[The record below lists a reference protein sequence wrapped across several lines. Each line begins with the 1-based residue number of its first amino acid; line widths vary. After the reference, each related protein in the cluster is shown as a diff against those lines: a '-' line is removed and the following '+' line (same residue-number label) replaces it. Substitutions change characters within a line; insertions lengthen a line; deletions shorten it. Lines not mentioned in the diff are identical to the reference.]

1 MKTIHTF
8 AVLISAAILV
18 CTVPGCGRTNGTS
31 TAKMQVAVSIGPLGN
46 FAKEVGGNMV
56 DVHVLVQPGA
66 SPHTYQLSTDQMEM
80 LSKASVL
87 VLNGVNLEFWAD
99 KAVDAANNTKLI
111 VVRTAEG
118 LPIVGSDH
126 GHDHEHEHEGGN
138 PHVWLNPVYA
148 IHQVE
153 KIRDAFIKAD
163 PEHKAEYKENA
174 ARYINEL
181 KNLDSQ
187 IRAKVKT
194 FTSRDFITFHSAWI
208 YFAKE
213 YGLREAAV
221 IEETPGREPSPTE
234 VGDIVKICHRIKAK
248 AVFAE
253 PQFSPKAAQVIADEC
268 GAKVL
273 MLNPMGRPPEYNYI
287 DMMHENLKQMTEAMG
302 R

>member
-1 MKTIHTF
+1 MT
-8 AVLISAAILV
+8 A
-18 CTVPGCGRTNGTS
+18 GCGQTNRAS
-31 TAKMQVAVSIGPLGN
+31 TTKMQVAASIGPLGN
-46 FAKEVGGNMV
+46 FAKEVGRNLV

-99 KAVDAANNTKLI
+99 KAVDAANNPKLI
-111 VVRTAEG
+111 VVNTAEG
-118 LPIVGSDH
+118 LPILGSDH
-126 GHDHEHEHEGGN
+126 DHDSDHEHEHEHEGGN

-153 KIRDAFIKAD
+153 KIRDAFVKAD
-163 PEHKAEYKENA
+163 PEHASEYKENA
-174 ARYINEL
+174 ARYTNEL
-181 KNLDSQ
+181 KSLDRQ
-187 IRAKVKT
+187 IRARVKT
-194 FTSRDFITFHSAWI
+194 FATKDFITFHSAWI

-213 YGLREAAV
+213 YGLKEAAV

-234 VGDIVKICHRIKAK
+234 VGDIVKICRKIKSK
-248 AVFAE
+248 AIFAE

-273 MLNPMGRPPEYNYI
+273 MLDPMGLPPDYDYI
-287 DMMHENLKQMTEAMG
+287 DMMHKNLEQMTEAMG